1 MNKETEPIA
10 DWASIDDARA
20 VLLIKEI
27 LANITNDNIVDRN
40 SDALEKRYRK
50 PTGFISDLIFYKDP
64 IDEQAILALLKK
76 DTTIYL

>member
-1 MNKETEPIA
+1 MNEEIESIT
-10 DWASIDDARA
+10 DWASIDDDRA

-27 LANITNDNIVDRN
+27 SANITNDNIVDRN

-50 PTGFISDLIFYKDP
+50 STGFISDLIFYKDLT
-64 IDEQAILALLKK
+64 DEQVILALLKK